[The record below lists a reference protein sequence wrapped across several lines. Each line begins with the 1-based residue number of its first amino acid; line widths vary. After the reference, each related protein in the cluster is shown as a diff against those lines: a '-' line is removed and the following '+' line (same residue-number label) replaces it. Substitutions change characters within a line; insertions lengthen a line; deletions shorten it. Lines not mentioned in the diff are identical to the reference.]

1 MVNEEYKER
10 AEEAIRKEDAEKKE
24 KDRKEFIRALGVF
37 SQLGMS
43 MGACVIIGFFAGRF
57 FDRILGTGT
66 PWLTVLFAF
75 LGSGA
80 AIKMV
85 YDIAKKWE

>member
-1 MVNEEYKER
+1 MLDKEEQ
-10 AEEAIRKEDAEKKE
+10 EKKE
-24 KDRKEFIRALGVF
+24 KDRREFIRALGVF

-43 MGACVIIGFFAGRF
+43 MVACVIVGFLAGRF
-57 FDRILGTGT
+57 FDRLLGNNA
-66 PWLTVLFAF
+66 PWLTMLFAF

-85 YDIAKKWE
+85 YDIAKNWK